1 MRVRATITIK
11 KDLLEQVDRLVDG
24 TNIRSRSQAMESL
37 LSKILS
43 DFRLGQA
50 LVLAGGKKSEMLWNG
65 RPKFLEKIRDK
76 TLLQTVMDSIHDF
89 NVNNFIV
96 YVDSGADEMANGIR
110 AANPA
115 YAVDFIEGEKPTGTI
130 SPLLKAKSRLK
141 DTFLVAYGDTI
152 TSINLNDMLSFHR
165 KNKAIATVALTTVS
179 NPKKYGVATLEGNNI
194 TDFVQKP
201 TKNVQS
207 YLVNAGYF
215 IFEPEIFKFV
225 SRKMENIER
234 DLFPKLAEKRLL
246 YGYPFQG
253 IYLNVNS
260 REDIRKAE
268 ILL

>member
-24 TNIRSRSQAMESL
+24 TSIRSRSQAMESL

-43 DFRLGQA
+43 DFRLSQA
-50 LVLAGGKKSEMLWNG
+50 LVLAGGRKSELLWNG
-65 RPKFLEKIRDK
+65 RPKFLEKINDK
-76 TLLQTVMDSIHDF
+76 ALLQTVMDSIHEF
-89 NVNNFIV
+89 NVNNFLV
-96 YVDSGADEMANGIR
+96 YVDSNAEEIISGIR
-110 AANPA
+110 AKSPP
-115 YAVDFIEGEKPTGTI
+115 YAVDFIEGDRPTGTI
-130 SPLLKAKSRLK
+130 SPLLKAKARLK

-194 TDFVQKP
+194 VDFVQKP

-215 IFEPEIFKFV
+215 IFEPEIFKYV
-225 SRKMENIER
+225 SRNMENIER

-246 YGYPFQG
+246 FGYPFQG
-253 IYLNVNS
+253 VYLNVNS
-260 REDIRKAE
+260 REDLRKAE